1 MSTKEYKDKFLQE
14 ELDKIETMTIK
25 DDMNDSTFIEQ
36 KEQMNRSLK
45 TLLEGNNFVSPLI
58 ELQKQMASFSY
69 IITNSLS
76 NTI

>member
-14 ELDKIETMTIK
+14 ELDKIETMTIN